1 MNIREIE
8 HDRLLENLKT
18 ALKEYVD
25 YAEYIKRANAAPK
38 KRGPSKG
45 PANTGGHQPSEP
57 EANEGSVSRLVGQN
71 WRIK

>member
-25 YAEYIKRANAAPK
+25 YVEYIKRANAAPK
-38 KRGPSKG
+38 KRWPSKG
-45 PANTGGHQPSEP
+45 SANPSRQGTH
-57 EANEGSVSRLVGQN
+57 AGSRPLAGVVQCHNGLEE
-71 WRIK
+71 K

>member
-1 MNIREIE
+1 MNIRE

-25 YAEYIKRANAAPK
+25 YVEYIKRANAAPK

-45 PANTGGHQPSEP
+45 PANTKDEVP
-57 EANEGSVSRLVGQN
+57 
-71 WRIK
+71 K